1 MRISGKVAAAV
12 VLVALVVGFLVAK
25 RHELFPGDTSGGPA
39 VHPTAPAPATG
50 GGQVRPSVRVRE
62 LRILGPD
69 ESVGVRLGESSE
81 ASPGIWMTNARKS
94 AVVEMGVHGN
104 GFPFLLVSDGAVR
117 NFGLG
122 RVDGL
127 QASPILV
134 FRTDD
139 VVRMVFGLS
148 MTEAMQPP
156 FLVQYTADGQKH
168 DVVGHYCDRPDRV
181 CVR

>member
-1 MRISGKVAAAV
+1 MKASGKGAAV
-12 VLVALVVGFLVAK
+12 VVVVAIAVGFLVAK
-25 RHELFPGDTSGGPA
+25 RHEIFPRDGIRGPA
-39 VHPTAPAPATG
+39 VAPAAAPRGA
-50 GGQVRPSVRVRE
+50 VRPSVRVRE

-69 ESVGVRLGESSE
+69 ESVSLSLRESAE
-81 ASPGIWMTNARKS
+81 GSPSLRMTNTRKT
-94 AVVEMGVHGN
+94 AVIEAGVHGN

-122 RVDGL
+122 RVDGI

-134 FRTDD
+134 FRTDN

-148 MTEAMQPP
+148 MTEAQQPP
-156 FLVQYTADGQKH
+156 FLVQYTGDGQKH
-168 DVVGHYCDRPDRV
+168 DVIGRYCDRPDRA

>member
-1 MRISGKVAAAV
+1 MAISGKVAV
-12 VLVALVVGFLVAK
+12 VVVVVTIVIGFLVAK
-25 RHELFPGDTSGGPA
+25 RHEIFPPDRSRGPA
-39 VHPTAPAPATG
+39 VFAAAPVAPSS
-50 GGQVRPSVRVRE
+50 RSVRSSVRARE
-62 LRILGPD
+62 LRILGPEKRVSVWLR
-69 ESVGVRLGESSE
+69 ESAEG
-81 ASPGIWMTNARKS
+81 SPGIWMTNTRKT
-94 AVVEMGVHGN
+94 AVIEAGVHGN

-122 RVDGL
+122 RVDGV

-134 FRTDD
+134 FRADD

-148 MTEAMQPP
+148 MTEPQRPP

-168 DVVGHYCDRPDRV
+168 DVIGHYCDRPDRV

>member
-1 MRISGKVAAAV
+1 MGIGGKVAAAV
-12 VLVALVVGFLVAK
+12 VLVALVAGFLVAK
-25 RHELFPGDTSGGPA
+25 RHELFPGGTSRGPA
-39 VHPTAPAPATG
+39 VHPTAPAPTSAA
-50 GGQVRPSVRVRE
+50 QVRSSVRVRE

-148 MTEAMQPP
+148 MTEAPQPP

-168 DVVGHYCDRPDRV
+168 DVLGHYCDRSDRV

>member
-1 MRISGKVAAAV
+1 MGIGGKVAAAV

-39 VHPTAPAPATG
+39 VRVTAPAASSG
-50 GGQVRPSVRVRE
+50 GRVRSSVRVRE

-148 MTEAMQPP
+148 MTESQQPP
-156 FLVQYTADGQKH
+156 FLVQYTADGRKH

>member
-1 MRISGKVAAAV
+1 MGISGKLAAAV

-25 RHELFPGDTSGGPA
+25 RHELFPGDTSRGAA
-39 VHPTAPAPATG
+39 VRATAPAASSAG
-50 GGQVRPSVRVRE
+50 RVRSSVRVRE

-117 NFGLG
+117 NFG
-122 RVDGL
+122 
-127 QASPILV
+127 
-134 FRTDD
+134 
-139 VVRMVFGLS
+139 VV
-148 MTEAMQPP
+148 A
-156 FLVQYTADGQKH
+156 
-168 DVVGHYCDRPDRV
+168 
-181 CVR
+181 

>member
-1 MRISGKVAAAV
+1 MITSGKGAAV
-12 VLVALVVGFLVAK
+12 VVVVAIAVGFLVAK
-25 RHELFPGDTSGGPA
+25 RHEIFPRDGIRGA
-39 VHPTAPAPATG
+39 VAPAATPRG
-50 GGQVRPSVRVRE
+50 AVRSSVRVRE

-69 ESVGVRLGESSE
+69 ESVSLSLRESAE
-81 ASPGIWMTNARKS
+81 GSPGLRMTNARKT
-94 AVVEMGVHGN
+94 AVIEAGVHGN

-122 RVDGL
+122 RVDGI

-134 FRTDD
+134 FRADD

-148 MTEAMQPP
+148 MTEAQQPP
-156 FLVQYTADGQKH
+156 FLVQYTGDGQKH
-168 DVVGHYCDRPDRV
+168 DVIGRYCDRPDRA

>member
-1 MRISGKVAAAV
+1 MAISRGAAAV
-12 VLVALVVGFLVAK
+12 VLVVAIAVGFLVAK
-25 RHELFPGDTSGGPA
+25 RHEIFPTDGSRGPA
-39 VHPTAPAPATG
+39 ASTAAPAEPSSRS
-50 GGQVRPSVRVRE
+50 VRSSVRVRE
-62 LRILGPD
+62 VRILGPD
-69 ESVGVRLGESSE
+69 DSVGVRLGESSE
-81 ASPGIWMTNARKS
+81 GSPGIWMTNARRT
-94 AVVEMGVHGN
+94 AAIEAGVHGN

-122 RVDGL
+122 RVDGV

-148 MTEAMQPP
+148 MTEAQQPP

-168 DVVGHYCDRPDRV
+168 DVIGHYCDRPDRV

>member
-1 MRISGKVAAAV
+1 MTVSGKAAAV
-12 VLVALVVGFLVAK
+12 IVFVAIVLGFLVAK
-25 RHELFPGDTSGGPA
+25 RHEIFPPDRSRGPVA
-39 VHPTAPAPATG
+39 FPAAPAAPAS
-50 GGQVRPSVRVRE
+50 RSVHSLLRARE
-62 LRILGPD
+62 LKILGPD
-69 ESVGVRLGESSE
+69 ESVRLWIRESAE
-81 ASPGIWMTNARKS
+81 GSPGIWMTNARKT
-94 AVVEMGVHGN
+94 AVIEAGVHGN

-122 RVDGL
+122 RVDGV

-139 VVRMVFGLS
+139 AVRMVFGLS
-148 MTEAMQPP
+148 MTETQQPA

-168 DVVGHYCDRPDRV
+168 DVIGHYCDRPDRV

>member
-1 MRISGKVAAAV
+1 MRIGGKVAAAV
-12 VLVALVVGFLVAK
+12 VLVALVAGFLVAK
-25 RHELFPGDTSGGPA
+25 RHELFPGDTRREPA
-39 VHPTAPAPATG
+39 VHPTAPAPTSGA
-50 GGQVRPSVRVRE
+50 QARSSVRVRE

-69 ESVGVRLGESSE
+69 ESVSVRLGESSE
-81 ASPGIWMTNARKS
+81 AGPGIWMTNARKS

-148 MTEAMQPP
+148 MTEPQQPP
-156 FLVQYTADGQKH
+156 FLVQYTAAGRKH

>member
-1 MRISGKVAAAV
+1 MRIGGKVAAVV

-25 RHELFPGDTSGGPA
+25 RHELFPGDTSRGAA
-39 VHPTAPAPATG
+39 VRATAPAASSAG
-50 GGQVRPSVRVRE
+50 RVRSSVRVRQ

-148 MTEAMQPP
+148 MTEPPQPP

>member
-1 MRISGKVAAAV
+1 MAISVKAATVVVVVA
-12 VLVALVVGFLVAK
+12 VAVGFLVAK
-25 RHELFPGDTSGGPA
+25 RHEIFPREGIRGPA
-39 VHPTAPAPATG
+39 VTPAATPG
-50 GGQVRPSVRVRE
+50 EPVRSSVRVRE

-69 ESVGVRLGESSE
+69 EGVSLSLRESTE
-81 ASPGIWMTNARKS
+81 GSPGLWMTNARKT
-94 AVVEMGVHGN
+94 AVIEAGVHGN
-104 GFPFLLVSDGAVR
+104 GYPFLLVSDGAVR

-122 RVDGL
+122 RVDGI

-148 MTEAMQPP
+148 MTEAKQSP
-156 FLVQYTADGQKH
+156 FLVQYTGDGQKH
-168 DVVGHYCDRPDRV
+168 DVIGRYCDRPDRV

>member
-1 MRISGKVAAAV
+1 MAISRGAAAV
-12 VLVALVVGFLVAK
+12 VLVVAIAAGVLVAK
-25 RHELFPGDTSGGPA
+25 RHQIFPAGETRGPA
-39 VHPTAPAPATG
+39 AFTAAPAEPSSRS
-50 GGQVRPSVRVRE
+50 VRSSVRVRE

-69 ESVGVRLGESSE
+69 ESVSVWLRE
-81 ASPGIWMTNARKS
+81 AAEGSPGIWMTNARKT
-94 AVVEMGVHGN
+94 AVIEAGVHGN

-122 RVDGL
+122 RADGI

-148 MTEAMQPP
+148 MTEAQQPP

-168 DVVGHYCDRPDRV
+168 EIVGHYCDRPDRV

>member
-1 MRISGKVAAAV
+1 MALSGKAALIIVVVAI
-12 VLVALVVGFLVAK
+12 VVGVLVAK
-25 RHELFPGDTSGGPA
+25 RYEIFPLDERRG
-39 VHPTAPAPATG
+39 PTAFAAAPPAPSSRS
-50 GGQVRPSVRVRE
+50 VRSSVRVRE

-69 ESVGVRLGESSE
+69 ESVSVWLRE
-81 ASPGIWMTNARKS
+81 AAEGSPGIWMTNARKT
-94 AVVEMGVHGN
+94 AVIEAGVHGN

-122 RVDGL
+122 RVDGI

-148 MTEAMQPP
+148 MTEAQQPP

-168 DVVGHYCDRPDRV
+168 EVIGHYCDRPDRV

>member
-1 MRISGKVAAAV
+1 MGISGKVAAAV
-12 VLVALVVGFLVAK
+12 LLVALVVGFLVAK
-25 RHELFPGDTSGGPA
+25 RHDLFPGDTSRGPA
-39 VHPTAPAPATG
+39 VHPTAPAPTT
-50 GGQVRPSVRVRE
+50 GGQVRSSVRVRE
-62 LRILGPD
+62 LRILGAD

-81 ASPGIWMTNARKS
+81 AGPGIWMTNARKS

-104 GFPFLLVSDGAVR
+104 GFPFLLVSDGAIR

-122 RVDGL
+122 RVDGPE
-127 QASPILV
+127 ASPFLV

-148 MTEAMQPP
+148 VTEPPQPP

>member
-25 RHELFPGDTSGGPA
+25 RHELLPGDTSRGPA
-39 VHPTAPAPATG
+39 VHPTAPALTS
-50 GGQVRPSVRVRE
+50 GGQVRSSVRVRE

-81 ASPGIWMTNARKS
+81 AGPGIWMTNARKS

-122 RVDGL
+122 RVDGPE
-127 QASPILV
+127 ASPILV

-148 MTEAMQPP
+148 MTEPPQPP

>member
-1 MRISGKVAAAV
+1 MATSGKAAAV
-12 VLVALVVGFLVAK
+12 IVSVAIVLGFLIAK
-25 RHELFPGDTSGGPA
+25 RHEIFPPDRSRGPVA
-39 VHPTAPAPATG
+39 FTAAPAAASRG
-50 GGQVRPSVRVRE
+50 SVHSLLRARE

-69 ESVGVRLGESSE
+69 DSVSVWIRESAEG
-81 ASPGIWMTNARKS
+81 SPGISMTNARKT
-94 AVVEMGVHGN
+94 ALIEAGVHGN

-122 RVDGL
+122 RVDGV

-139 VVRMVFGLS
+139 AVRMVFGLS
-148 MTEAMQPP
+148 MTETRQPP

-168 DVVGHYCDRPDRV
+168 DVIGRYCDRPDRV

>member
-1 MRISGKVAAAV
+1 MAMRGRI
-12 VLVALVVGFLVAK
+12 ALVVFVLATLAGFLLAK
-25 RHELFPGDTSGGPA
+25 RHELFPANAGGDSVSA
-39 VHPTAPAPATG
+39 VAPPSSSR
-50 GGQVRPSVRVRE
+50 GQIRPSVRLRE

-69 ESVGVRLGESSE
+69 QSVGVTLGESSE
-81 ASPGIWMTNARKS
+81 SGPGIWIGDARKS
-94 AVVEMGVHGN
+94 AVVEAGVHGN

-122 RVDGL
+122 RVDGV

-148 MTEAMQPP
+148 MTEPERPP
-156 FLVQYTADGQKH
+156 FLVRYTPDGRKQ
-168 DVVGHYCDRPDRV
+168 DVIGRYCDRPDRV

>member
-1 MRISGKVAAAV
+1 MAIGLKAAAAV
-12 VLVALVVGFLVAK
+12 VAVAIVVGFLIAK
-25 RHELFPGDTSGGPA
+25 RHEIFPPGKDRSPA
-39 VHPTAPAPATG
+39 AFAAAPEEPSSRH
-50 GGQVRPSVRVRE
+50 VRPWLRARE
-62 LRILGPD
+62 LRILGAD
-69 ESVGVRLGESSE
+69 ERAGVWLRE
-81 ASPGIWMTNARKS
+81 ASEGSPEIWMANARKT
-94 AVVEMGVHGN
+94 AVVEAGVHGN
-104 GFPFLLVSDGAVR
+104 GFPFLLVSDGAIR

-148 MTEAMQPP
+148 MTEPSTPP
-156 FLVQYTADGQKH
+156 FLVHYTADGQKRELI
-168 DVVGHYCDRPDRV
+168 GHYCDRQDRV

>member
-1 MRISGKVAAAV
+1 MGISVKAATVVVVVA
-12 VLVALVVGFLVAK
+12 VAVGFLVAK
-25 RHELFPGDTSGGPA
+25 KHEIFLRDGTRGPA
-39 VHPTAPAPATG
+39 VTSPATPG
-50 GGQVRPSVRVRE
+50 GPVRSSVRVRE

-69 ESVGVRLGESSE
+69 ESVSLSLRESAE
-81 ASPGIWMTNARKS
+81 GSPGLWMTNTRKT
-94 AVVEMGVHGN
+94 AVIEAGVHGS

-122 RVDGL
+122 RVDGI

-148 MTEAMQPP
+148 MTEAKQPP
-156 FLVQYTADGQKH
+156 FLVQYTGDGQKH
-168 DVVGHYCDRPDRV
+168 DVIGRYCDRPDRV

>member
-1 MRISGKVAAAV
+1 MGIGVKSATVVVVVA
-12 VLVALVVGFLVAK
+12 VAVGFLVAK
-25 RHELFPGDTSGGPA
+25 RLEIFPRDGTRGPA
-39 VHPTAPAPATG
+39 VTPAATPG
-50 GGQVRPSVRVRE
+50 GPVRSSVRVRE

-69 ESVGVRLGESSE
+69 ESVSLSLRESAE
-81 ASPGIWMTNARKS
+81 GSPGLRMTNTRKT
-94 AVVEMGVHGN
+94 AVIEAGVHGN
-104 GFPFLLVSDGAVR
+104 GYPFLLVSDGAVR

-122 RVDGL
+122 RVDGI

-148 MTEAMQPP
+148 MTEAKQPP
-156 FLVQYTADGQKH
+156 FLVQYTGDGQKH
-168 DVVGHYCDRPDRV
+168 DVIGRYCDRPDRV

>member
-1 MRISGKVAAAV
+1 MTLSRRTAAV
-12 VLVALVVGFLVAK
+12 VLVVAIAVGFLVAK
-25 RHELFPGDTSGGPA
+25 RHQIFPAGETRGPA
-39 VHPTAPAPATG
+39 VFTAVPAEPSSRS
-50 GGQVRPSVRVRE
+50 VRPSVRVRQ

-69 ESVGVRLGESSE
+69 ESVSVWLRE
-81 ASPGIWMTNARKS
+81 ATEGSPGIWMTNARKT
-94 AVVEMGVHGN
+94 AVIEAGVHGN

-122 RVDGL
+122 RVDGI

-139 VVRMVFGLS
+139 VVRMVFGLG
-148 MTEAMQPP
+148 MTEAQQPP

-168 DVVGHYCDRPDRV
+168 EVIGHYCDRPDRV